1 MNKLELEKNNFIK
14 NLSQEQFDLV
24 MTNKYKQV
32 LMTYFNGKITDAE
45 LSDKINSN
53 LDLVNIY
60 ENGDDGKIDTNQY
73 LYAALVDVAL
83 YYYNIVTGFKESMQE
98 LHNLCLAKSIDSDI
112 QEIVDELHEKICGD

>member
-1 MNKLELEKNNFIK
+1 MEKNNFIK
-14 NLSQEQFDLV
+14 NLGQEQFDLV
-24 MTNKYKQV
+24 MTNKYKRV
-32 LMTYFNGKITDAE
+32 LLSYFDGGITDAE

-53 LDLVNIY
+53 LDLVSIY

-83 YYYNIVTGFKESMQE
+83 YYFNIATGFKDSIQE

-112 QEIVDELHEKICGD
+112 QEIVDELHEKMCGV